1 MTLGNAAAAHVR
13 LIVWCKACAH
23 RSEPDPANH
32 ARWFGPDTTVPEWRA
47 RLVCSKCGDDAVLA
61 VDQDR
66 GRKAELADAAG
77 DLRDLRLGM
86 RPRLRA
92 IAPGAGYRAGIPIR
106 DDLVVVHREP
116 GHRLVGAEMARDL
129 DTVRV
134 GPFFRP
140 AKSKRSSFSSAN
152 SDPSRDTTSAMYFGR
167 CAVAGIGDQRLDG
180 AHDDL
185 VGHLHRSAS
194 QPAFSASLLS
204 AMT

>member
-86 RPRLRA
+86 RPRVAGNRA
-92 IAPGAGYRAGIPIR
+92 WCGR
-106 DDLVVVHREP
+106 
-116 GHRLVGAEMARDL
+116 
-129 DTVRV
+129 VRV
-134 GPFFRP
+134 LQIAILLHSPRRPVFRVLYQMV
-140 AKSKRSSFSSAN
+140 R
-152 SDPSRDTTSAMYFGR
+152 R
-167 CAVAGIGDQRLDG
+167 
-180 AHDDL
+180 
-185 VGHLHRSAS
+185 
-194 QPAFSASLLS
+194 
-204 AMT
+204 